1 MINYLAVEGQPL
13 LTDLTVEGSSS
24 SDLVRITQTG
34 TGNALLVEDSASPDS
49 TPFVISNT
57 GSAVIGRTAPVL
69 ISAGVQPNLQILGDT
84 VPTSSLMQVRYNN
97 DTSAPN
103 IYLGH
108 SRSTTIGSHTTVATG
123 DNLGN
128 LQFVGSDGTNFIS
141 SASVTGGA
149 EGTISTGVVP
159 GRLIFSTANSSGTLT
174 ERMRIDS
181 AGRVAI
187 GTTPSAGYSFYLAN
201 PITGLTTSYG
211 FVAGGTVQSD
221 VTSGVNQ
228 FISGGNTAAAAFTLG
243 SFNHFA
249 ANGVTTPGAG
259 STITSQTGFYV
270 LAGTTGATNNYGF
283 RGLIPIGPNNN
294 WNLYMDGA
302 APNYLAGNLGIGIS
316 APAVALHVA
325 SSTTVGSQN
334 NVGAEIGTS
343 GGTSSLLLGSITGN
357 TPFIGSEGAAPLYL
371 NTNGVNRINITADG
385 NVAVDTNTLFVD
397 AANNRVGIGT
407 TTPSTALQVVG
418 TITATSYTGALAS
431 AVTATT
437 QTAGNNTTAVA
448 TTAFVTTADALKAN
462 IASPTFTGTVA
473 GNPAAGT
480 TTTATDGFGYMGL
493 PQNASL
499 TGNIAVVASDAGK
512 HIYSTATRTATIPAN
527 SNVAMPIGTTITFVA
542 GSGATVT
549 IAITTDTLLL
559 AGPGTTGSRTL
570 APFGIA
576 TAVKIASTTWIISG
590 NGLT

>member
-13 LTDLTVEGSSS
+13 LTDLTVDGSSS

-57 GSAVIGRTAPVL
+57 GSAVIGHTAPVL
-69 ISAGVQPNLQILGDT
+69 ISAGVQPNLQILGNT

-181 AGRVAI
+181 
-187 GTTPSAGYSFYLAN
+187 SGY
-201 PITGLTTSYG
+201 I
-211 FVAGGTVQSD
+211 
-221 VTSGVNQ
+221 
-228 FISGGNTAAAAFTLG
+228 
-243 SFNHFA
+243 
-249 ANGVTTPGAG
+249 
-259 STITSQTGFYV
+259 
-270 LAGTTGATNNYGF
+270 
-283 RGLIPIGPNNN
+283 
-294 WNLYMDGA
+294 
-302 APNYLAGNLGIGIS
+302 GIGINT
-316 APAVALHVA
+316 PAVALHVA

-385 NVAVDTNTLFVD
+385 NVAVDTNVLFVD

-407 TTPSTALQVVG
+407 TAPSTALEVVG
-418 TITATSYTGALAS
+418 TITATTFAGSGASLTS
-431 AVTATT
+431 IP
-437 QTAGNNTTAVA
+437 NSA
-448 TTAFVTTADALKAN
+448 TTANSANSVSTIVARDSSGNFTGNTITATN
-462 IASPTFTGTVA
+462 FTGSPT
-473 GNPAAGT
+473 AAT
-480 TTTATDGFGYMGL
+480 TTTAATGVGYMGL

-512 HIYSTATRTATIPAN
+512 HIYSTSTRTATIPAN
-527 SNVAMPIGTTITFVA
+527 ANVAMPIGTTITFIA
-542 GSGATVT
+542 GTGATVT
-549 IAITTDTLLL
+549 IALTNDTLLL

>member
-1 MINYLAVEGQPL
+1 
-13 LTDLTVEGSSS
+13 
-24 SDLVRITQTG
+24 
-34 TGNALLVEDSASPDS
+34 
-49 TPFVISNT
+49 
-57 GSAVIGRTAPVL
+57 VL

-181 AGRVAI
+181 SGNVGVGASTPTVRLEVTGSTTISSQTNVSGAF
-187 GTTPSAGYSFYLAN
+187 GTT
-201 PITGLTTSYG
+201 
-211 FVAGGTVQSD
+211 
-221 VTSGVNQ
+221 TSG
-228 FISGGNTAAAAFTLG
+228 
-243 SFNHFA
+243 
-249 ANGVTTPGAG
+249 
-259 STITSQTGFYV
+259 
-270 LAGTTGATNNYGF
+270 
-283 RGLIPIGPNNN
+283 R
-294 WNLYMDGA
+294 
-302 APNYLAGNLGIGIS
+302 
-316 APAVALHVA
+316 
-325 SSTTVGSQN
+325 
-334 NVGAEIGTS
+334 
-343 GGTSSLLLGSITGN
+343 LLLGSITGN
-357 TPFIGSEGAAPLYL
+357 TPFIGSEGA
-371 NTNGVNRINITADG
+371 TNLLFYTNAVERMRITSNG
-385 NVAVDTNTLFVD
+385 NVAVDTNVLFVD
-397 AANNRVGIGT
+397 GTNNRVGIGT
-407 TTPSTALQVVG
+407 TTPSTALEIVGTVTANNVKFGYTTTATAAGTTTLTSASNYRQLFTGTTTQTVQLPVTSTLTVGTSWEIENISTGLVTVTSSGGNTVG
-418 TITATSYTGALAS
+418 TIPSGATAHLLCIGTTLTTAADWDFDYVSFGTLTGTGSVVLS
-431 AVTATT
+431 ISPTFTGTPTLPTGTIATT
-437 QTAGNNTTAVA
+437 QTAGNSSTAIA

-499 TGNIAVVASDAGK
+499 ASNIAIVASDAGK
-512 HIYSTATRTATIPAN
+512 HIYSTSTRTATIPAN
-527 SNVAMPIGTTITFVA
+527 ANVAMPIGTTITFIA
-542 GSGATVT
+542 GTGATVT
-549 IAITTDTLLL
+549 IALTNDTMYL